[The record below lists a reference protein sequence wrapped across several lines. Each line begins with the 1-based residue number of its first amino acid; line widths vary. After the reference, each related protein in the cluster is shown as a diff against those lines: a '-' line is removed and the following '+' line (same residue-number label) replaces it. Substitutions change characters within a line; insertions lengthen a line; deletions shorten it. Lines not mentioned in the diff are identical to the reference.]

1 MCSKKHKLSYRTVP
15 HSSCRDC
22 IQRTHNPS
30 LPWKLSSFI
39 KLQTK
44 VSARTVKLF
53 FAAKK
58 GISIEN
64 WHRRAPSG
72 VESTQNGRCT
82 LQVLA
87 SYKGIK
93 TNHKYPLSRA
103 DFHNCVK
110 NRRRPW
116 TAVGLHKSYLGQNW
130 RMCANI
136 SEPYFSLWLAL
147 LTAHL
152 TKLLRAAVQIV
163 GKRTP
168 KVNSVIN
175 STTDTMLLSNCR
187 LLDSQPCLAPK

>member
-1 MCSKKHKLSYRTVP
+1 MFNARDTLSPREPPHKTRSTSFSRPSSCAPRGSHQSLTHYYWRCRHVLRQLEVELNLVVYNSLFPMCSKKHKLSHRTVP

-53 FAAKK
+53 FTAKK

-116 TAVGLHKSYLGQNW
+116 TAVGLHKSYLGQN
-130 RMCANI
+130 
-136 SEPYFSLWLAL
+136 
-147 LTAHL
+147 
-152 TKLLRAAVQIV
+152 
-163 GKRTP
+163 
-168 KVNSVIN
+168 
-175 STTDTMLLSNCR
+175 
-187 LLDSQPCLAPK
+187 